1 MLKITDLSLRRGSRL
16 LLENVELD
24 VFPGQRMGLTGANGS
39 GKSSLFAVIAG
50 RLEADQGNVTLP
62 RDTLITEVLQE
73 TPDSDR
79 TAIDYVI
86 DGDQPYRSLEL
97 KIAQAEHDDNG
108 TLLATLHS
116 QMDDIDGFRVSA
128 RAGQLLHGL
137 GFTAKEQSQ
146 SVNTFSG
153 GWRMRLN
160 LACALMTRADLL
172 LLDEPTNHLDLDA
185 MVWLERWLTSYI
197 GIALVISHDREFLD
211 RSVTRIAHIEN
222 RTIQVYEGNYSLAEE
237 RRAAW
242 IEIQNKQHLRQQK
255 QVRHMRSY
263 IDRFR
268 YKASKARQAQSRLK
282 ALERLEIISPV
293 HQENGFVFEFETPD
307 HSPHQLV
314 DLKGINAGYDD
325 VVLSN
330 VNFRLSDGDRIGLLG
345 RNGAGKT
352 TLMKTLAAQLPPLQ
366 GEYTSDSK
374 LRIGYFAQ
382 HQLELLNPQW
392 SPLDHLTDLA
402 HQETERSLRAFLGR
416 FGFSG
421 DAATEPVAIRSGGE
435 KARLV
440 LALIVYRKPNLL
452 LLDEPTN
459 HLDIQMRESISF
471 ALQSY
476 DGCLVVVAHDRH
488 LLRLVTD
495 ELWLIDDGSLR
506 PFDGDLDDYVNWL
519 RHRQKGTGKL
529 IERQLDEEIKKGK
542 DTGITAE
549 QITRSS
555 KSARQER
562 AKQRVKVKPLRASLD
577 RIEKQI
583 AKATEVQQRI
593 EQELAEPEIYNEANR
608 SQLRELLFD
617 QARNAQLHQELVQSS
632 YKVHTTQ
639 PKNLQV
645 QAALI

>member
-86 DGDQPYRSLEL
+86 DGDQLYRSLEL

-185 MVWLERWLTSYI
+185 MVWLERWLSSYI
-197 GIALVISHDREFLD
+197 GIVLVISHDREFLD

-352 TLMKTLAAQLPPLQ
+352 TLMKTLAAQLSPLQ
-366 GEYTSDSK
+366 GEYTGDSK

-392 SPLDHLTDLA
+392 SPLDHLTALA

-529 IERQLDEEIKKGK
+529 IERQLNEEIKKGK
-542 DTGITAE
+542 DTGVTAE
-549 QITRSS
+549 RITRSS

-617 QARNAQLHQELVQSS
+617 QARNAQLQQELEGRWLAASE
-632 YKVHTTQ
+632 
-639 PKNLQV
+639 LLE
-645 QAALI
+645 QADVPA

>member
-24 VFPGQRMGLTGANGS
+24 VYPGQRMGLTGANGS

-50 RLEADQGNVTLP
+50 RLDADQGKVTLP
-62 RDTLITEVLQE
+62 RGTLITEVLQE
-73 TPDSDR
+73 TPNSTC

-86 DGDQPYRSLEL
+86 DGDQSFRSLEL
-97 KIAQAEHDDNG
+97 KIAQAELDDNG
-108 TLLATLHS
+108 SLLATLHS

-137 GFTAKEQSQ
+137 GFTATEQSQ
-146 SVNTFSG
+146 SVDTFSG

-160 LACALMTRADLL
+160 LARALMTRADLL

-185 MVWLERWLTSYI
+185 MVWLERWLISYE
-197 GIALVISHDREFLD
+197 GIVLVISHDREFLD
-211 RSVTRIAHIEN
+211 RSVTRIAHIED

-237 RRAAW
+237 RRAAS
-242 IEIQNKQHLRQQK
+242 IEIQNKQHQRQQK
-255 QVRHMRSY
+255 KVRHMRSY

-268 YKASKARQAQSRLK
+268 YKASKAKQAQSRLK
-282 ALERLEIISPV
+282 ALERLEIISPAQ
-293 HQENGFVFEFETPD
+293 QENAFVFEFETPD

-314 DLKGINAGYDD
+314 DLKGINAGYNEAI
-325 VVLSN
+325 LSN
-330 VNFRLSDGDRIGLLG
+330 VNFRLTDGDRIGLLG

-352 TLMKTLAAQLPPLQ
+352 TLMKTLAAELPPLQ
-366 GEYTSDSK
+366 GAYTGDSK

-382 HQLELLNPQW
+382 QQLELLNPKW
-392 SPLDHLTDLA
+392 SPLDHLTDIS
-402 HQETERSLRAFLGR
+402 HQQTDRSLRSFLGR

-459 HLDIQMRESISF
+459 HLDIQMRESISS

-476 DGCLVVVAHDRH
+476 HGCLIVVAHDRH

-495 ELWLIDDGSLR
+495 ELWLIDDGTLR
-506 PFDGDLDDYVNWL
+506 PFDGDLDDYVSWL

-529 IERQLDEEIKKGK
+529 IEDQTDGQNIKGK
-542 DTGITAE
+542 ELGLKAE
-549 QITRSS
+549 QKTRPS
-555 KSARQER
+555 KSTRQER
-562 AKQRVKVKPLRASLD
+562 AKQRVKIKPLRDSLD
-577 RIEKQI
+577 RIEKEI
-583 AKATEVQQRI
+583 DKATKVQQ
-593 EQELAEPEIYNEANR
+593 QLDQQLADPDIYNEVNR

-617 QARNAQLHQELVQSS
+617 QARNAQLHQELEGRWLEASE
-632 YKVHTTQ
+632 
-639 PKNLQV
+639 LLE
-645 QAALI
+645 QADAPA

>member
-16 LLENVELD
+16 LLEHVELD
-24 VFPGQRMGLTGANGS
+24 VFPGQRLGLTGANGS

-50 RLEADQGNVTLP
+50 RLDADQGNVTLP
-62 RDTLITEVLQE
+62 RGTLITEVLQE
-73 TPDSDR
+73 TPDSTR

-86 DGDQPYRSLEL
+86 DGDQSYRSLEF
-97 KIAQAEHDDNG
+97 KIAQAELDGNG

-137 GFTAKEQSQ
+137 GFTATEQSQ
-146 SVNTFSG
+146 SVDTFSG

-160 LACALMTRADLL
+160 LARALMTRADLL

-185 MVWLERWLTSYI
+185 MVWLERWLTSYE
-197 GIALVISHDREFLD
+197 GIVLVISHDREFLD
-211 RSVTRIAHIEN
+211 RSVTRIAHIEG

-237 RRAAW
+237 RRAAA

-268 YKASKARQAQSRLK
+268 YKASKAKQAQSRLK
-282 ALERLEIISPV
+282 ALQRLEIISPV
-293 HQENGFVFEFETPD
+293 QQENAFVFEFETPD
-307 HSPHQLV
+307 HSPHQLL
-314 DLKGINAGYDD
+314 DLKGINAGYDEA
-325 VVLSN
+325 VLSN

-352 TLMKTLAAQLPPLQ
+352 TLMKTLAAELPPLQ
-366 GEYTSDSK
+366 GTYTGDSK

-382 HQLELLNPQW
+382 QQLELLNPKW
-392 SPLDHLTDLA
+392 SPLDHLTDIS
-402 HQETERSLRAFLGR
+402 HQQSDRSLRSFLGR

-459 HLDIQMRESISF
+459 HLDIQMRESISS

-476 DGCLVVVAHDRH
+476 SGCLIVVAHDRH

-495 ELWLIDDGSLR
+495 ELWLIDDGTLR

-519 RHRQKGTGKL
+519 RLRQKGTAKL
-529 IERQLDEEIKKGK
+529 IERQTDGENKNGKELGIKTQKK
-542 DTGITAE
+542 
-549 QITRSS
+549 TRPS
-555 KSARQER
+555 KSTRQER
-562 AKQRVKVKPLRASLD
+562 AKQRVKVKPLRDSLD
-577 RIEKQI
+577 RIEKEI
-583 AKATEVQQRI
+583 DKATKVQQ
-593 EQELAEPEIYNEANR
+593 QLDQQLAEPKIYHEANR

-617 QARNAQLHQELVQSS
+617 QARNAQLHQELEGRWLEASE
-632 YKVHTTQ
+632 
-639 PKNLQV
+639 LLE
-645 QAALI
+645 QADVPA